1 MDEKNETKAVRI
13 ASLDSAQKKIERAL
27 SKAGIEHDT
36 EQIHEALETMYAA
49 YTADGVQP
57 TREAFAE
64 CCKNQEAGRFVK
76 EMEKDPFAAD
86 HKKKI
91 AAVIAAVAIVAVA
104 ACAAAYGLN
113 SQNSTQ
119 PEPIPTPAVASSQA
133 ETAVVDVTIKAEG
146 TTADSTKVKA
156 EILDETGESVVSAM
170 EITANEKTF
179 VGDLEQGKYS
189 MRVVQAPVNTDGST
203 YKLPENPTEFT
214 VEANGSP
221 VTVEITLEKLAV
233 EDMSKEQLEATAK
246 ILEDNGK
253 TNEANTVKAEATA
266 APSRPGSAGDIA
278 AEPTPAPSKP
288 SSGNS
293 ASNSGNSGNSDSK
306 PTHTHNWVEQT
317 KIVHH
322 DAQYKTVHHD
332 AVKKSVHVC
341 NVCGAQFDSSS
352 GLSAH
357 FKDALKNKTEC
368 KKSSGRVDT
377 ITVQEAYD
385 EKVLVKDAWDET
397 VVTGYKCSGCGATK

>member
-49 YTADGVQP
+49 YEADGVQP

-64 CCKNQEAGRFVK
+64 CCKDQEAGRFVK
-76 EMEKDPFAAD
+76 EMERDPFSAD
-86 HKKKI
+86 NTKKI
-91 AAVIAAVAIVAVA
+91 AAVIVAVVIIAIA
-104 ACAAAYGLN
+104 ACAVAFGLN
-113 SQNSTQ
+113 NQNSSQ
-119 PEPIPTPAVASSQA
+119 PESVPTPAASAQA
-133 ETAVVDVTIKAEG
+133 ETAVVDVTIKADG
-146 TTADSTKVKA
+146 TTANSTKVKA
-156 EILDETGESVVSAM
+156 EILDEAGEAVVSAM

-189 MRVVQAPVNTDGST
+189 LRVVQAPVNTDGST

-246 ILEDNGK
+246 VLEDNGK
-253 TNEANTVKAEATA
+253 TNEAKAVKAEATA
-266 APSRPGSAGDIA
+266 APSRPGSANDIA

-288 SSGNS
+288 SGNNNGNS
-293 ASNSGNSGNSDSK
+293 GSNTGNSGNNDSK
-306 PTHTHNWVEQT
+306 PSHTHNWVEQT

-322 DAQYKTVHHD
+322 DAEYKTVHHD
-332 AVKKSVHVC
+332 AVTKSATIC
-341 NVCGAQFDSSS
+341 NQCGADIT
-352 GLSAH
+352 GNVAGHL
-357 FKDALKNKTEC
+357 KDALKNGTGCENY
-368 KKSSGRVDT
+368 RNET
-377 ITVQEAYD
+377 IVIKEAYD

>member
-1 MDEKNETKAVRI
+1 MDEKNETKAVKI
-13 ASLDSAQKKIERAL
+13 VSLESAQKKIEKAL
-27 SKAGIEHDT
+27 SKAGVEHDT
-36 EQIHEALETMYAA
+36 EQIHEALTTLYAA
-49 YTADGVQP
+49 YEADGVQP

-64 CCKNQEAGRFVK
+64 CCKDQEAGRFVK
-76 EMEKDPFAAD
+76 EMERDPFSAD
-86 HKKKI
+86 NTKKI
-91 AAVIAAVAIVAVA
+91 AAVIVAVVIIAIA
-104 ACAAAYGLN
+104 ACAVAFGLN
-113 SQNSTQ
+113 NQNSSQ
-119 PEPIPTPAVASSQA
+119 PESVPTPAASAQA

-156 EILDETGESVVSAM
+156 EILDEAGEAVVSAM

-189 MRVVQAPVNTDGST
+189 LRVVQAPVNTDGST

-214 VEANGSP
+214 VEADGSP
-221 VTVEITLEKLAV
+221 ASVEITLEKLAV

-253 TNEANTVKAEATA
+253 TNEANTIKAEATA

-278 AEPTPAPSKP
+278 AEPTPAPGNP

-293 ASNSGNSGNSDSK
+293 GSNSGNSGNSDSK

-317 KIVHH
+317 KTVHH
-322 DAQYKTVHHD
+322 DAEYKTVHHD
-332 AVKKSVHVC
+332 AVTKSATIC
-341 NVCGAQFDSSS
+341 NQCGADIT
-352 GLSAH
+352 GNVAGHL
-357 FKDALKNKTEC
+357 KDALKNGTGCE
-368 KKSSGRVDT
+368 SYRNET
-377 ITVQEAYD
+377 IVIKEAYD
-385 EKVLVKDAWDET
+385 EKVLIKDAWDET